1 MTLAVGQKF
10 PTAEGLTYEVV
21 QNQGGVKILVR
32 AASGIVSKVLTPGT
46 NVKGTG

>member
-1 MTLAVGQKF
+1 
-10 PTAEGLTYEVV
+10 V